1 MYNSNDGNWDPNLS
15 EDIYGMKNTPDFF
28 NIDKLRTLED
38 FQIGRWDETH
48 TKVIIVFF
56 NLNKITLVF
65 HLYRGS
71 GGNVIGSRDE
81 SNGTF
86 NEEPFI
92 NTMKFPG

>member
-38 FQIGRWDETH
+38 FQIGWWDKTH
-48 TKVIIVFF
+48 TKVIIGFF
-56 NLNKITLVF
+56 NLNKVTPVF
-65 HLYRGS
+65 HLCRGS
-71 GGNVIGSRDE
+71 SVNVIGSRNE
-81 SNGTF
+81 NNGTV

-92 NTMKFPG
+92 NKMKFPG